1 MNRTIHVLARHH
13 PSVLVR
19 SCFEVTQ
26 LTPCTHAYPL
36 QSNPEHKIK
45 PGHVEEYKELI
56 AKYYDSL
63 AKSTEIDVKLTGSWE
78 VVVGELD
85 TFCGAPSNIYIHQKM
100 NIKLISL
107 DHPIFPS

>member
-1 MNRTIHVLARHH
+1 MTT
-13 PSVLVR
+13 SVLVR
-19 SCFEVTQ
+19 SCSELTQ
-26 LTPCTHAYPL
+26 LTLEHTPTHAYPL

-85 TFCGAPSNIYIHQKM
+85 TFCGAPSNIYIHQKT
-100 NIKLISL
+100 NIKLI
-107 DHPIFPS
+107 